1 MIQRLLL
8 LLVGVCASL
17 PVMSQG
23 APIHVAVTNRVVS
36 ERIAEYQDL
45 RRQLVDIYKKAGRER
60 SQSVYSSLSGP
71 FEFVIVQHYPKWEA
85 LTPGQ
90 QDPKMKDFAAEV
102 AGLNSRL
109 MRCVETYTRDL
120 GQVSELSYGMNE
132 GPPPMMRVIRTTLK
146 PGVMAEYM
154 NLTKTELVPAYKKAG
169 VKTFVQIMPVYGEGA
184 VATVIPITWK
194 EMDEGNVLVK
204 ALGRDGYAA
213 LMKKLDALI
222 VKRQVDLYQYR
233 PNLSYRAEAA
243 AK

>member
-23 APIHVAVTNRVVS
+23 APVHSAVTNRVVP
-36 ERIAEYQDL
+36 ERFTEWQDL

-60 SQSVYSSLSGP
+60 SLSVYSSLTGP
-71 FEFVIVQHYPKWEA
+71 LEFVIVQLYPKWEA
-85 LTPGQ
+85 LASGQ
-90 QDPKMKDFAAEV
+90 QDPKMKDFAVEV
-102 AGLNSRL
+102 AGLNNRL
-109 MRCVETYTRDL
+109 QRCVETYSRNL
-120 GQVSELSYGMNE
+120 GRISELSYGMTE
-132 GPPPMMRVIRTTLK
+132 EPAPMVRVIRTTLK
-146 PGVMAEYM
+146 PGVTAEYL
-154 NLTKTELVPAYKKAG
+154 NLMKTEVVPAYKKAG

-184 VATVIPITWK
+184 VATVIPLSWK

-204 ALGRDGYAA
+204 ALGQDGSAA

-233 PNLSYRAEAA
+233 PNLSYRAGSG